1 MTCQEL
7 RLYFEDP
14 QRADAEF
21 RVEAEHLAY
30 CADCARFVRT
40 QHQLGVNLRR
50 LREAV
55 PQFPVT
61 LDATV
66 LDNYRRSFANR
77 TSNPNAAAKSRI
89 AILCMTGAAAA
100 IVVVAGVVFSLRP
113 KAAMPISGPRRAEP
127 VISSQTI
134 AGNPIARLS
143 LPAERKRSHL
153 APGRRRALPVVALD
167 SSPSLSF
174 RSLMYCDELSCG
186 GAMELIRV
194 QLPSAGIEL
203 ERASSAAGGSI
214 MADVLVG
221 PDGIARG
228 IRIVE

>member
-21 RVEAEHLAY
+21 RVETEHLAH
-30 CADCARFVRT
+30 CADCARFVST
-40 QHQLGVNLRR
+40 QRQLGVKLRR

-55 PQFPVT
+55 PQFPVG
-61 LDATV
+61 LDSTV
-66 LDNYRRSFANR
+66 LANYRRAVANR
-77 TSNPNAAAKSRI
+77 TSSSNAATASRRI
-89 AILCMTGAAAA
+89 AILCMTAAA
-100 IVVVAGVVFSLRP
+100 IVLVAGVVFFLKP
-113 KAAMPISGPRRAEP
+113 KVASPISGPRRVEA
-127 VISSQTI
+127 VITSQSS
-134 AGNPIARLS
+134 AGSAIARLS
-143 LPAERKRSHL
+143 GPTKRRRSHL
-153 APGRRRALPVVALD
+153 AVGRRRALPGVAA
-167 SSPSLSF
+167 PGF

-186 GAMELIRV
+186 ELMELIRV
-194 QLPSAGIEL
+194 QLPSASIGL
-203 ERASSAAGGSI
+203 EAASTAAGGTV